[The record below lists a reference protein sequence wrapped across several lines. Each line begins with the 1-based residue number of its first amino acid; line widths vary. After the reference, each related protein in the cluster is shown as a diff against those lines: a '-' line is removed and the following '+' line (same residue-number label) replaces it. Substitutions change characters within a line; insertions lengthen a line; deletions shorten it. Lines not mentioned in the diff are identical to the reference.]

1 MAAPQAD
8 DLLRAKIAALSDSI
22 EAAKKLKVQQ
32 TTATAVA
39 AEPLK
44 GLAPW
49 RTLVTPHP
57 DVASGNY
64 RQAEF
69 AADLAQVARGEGS
82 KEYVDPRE
90 FFSRTYLTEGLRP
103 PRPGRSDA

>member
-1 MAAPQAD
+1 M

-44 GLAPW
+44 DLRGQRLHA
-49 RTLVTPHP
+49 
-57 DVASGNY
+57 AS
-64 RQAEF
+64 RRRVWQLPA
-69 AADLAQVARGEGS
+69 S
-82 KEYVDPRE
+82 
-90 FFSRTYLTEGLRP
+90 
-103 PRPGRSDA
+103 